1 MHVVINYIRLL
12 KSNYTRRV
20 LITNAVVDVRSVEK
34 SQLACCMSHKRDAV
48 FPANAQKLIAIILS
62 IQDELIFNF
71 SIGVGIDGI
80 FLKKLPDAV
89 SIMY

>member
-1 MHVVINYIRLL
+1 
-12 KSNYTRRV
+12 
-20 LITNAVVDVRSVEK
+20 
-34 SQLACCMSHKRDAV
+34 MSHKRDAV

-80 FLKKLPDAV
+80 FLKKLPEAV